1 MNYIPYSIAVIW
13 SSILQ
18 FVLKNKMSTLI
29 MEVVRRCAEFMP
41 DLKPTFVHLRSD
53 PEFLCRIIKGSVD
66 GAAIP
71 SFWSF

>member
-1 MNYIPYSIAVIW
+1 
-13 SSILQ
+13 
-18 FVLKNKMSTLI
+18 